1 MALSGRVAVVTGAAR
16 GIGAACA
23 RILAQ
28 QGARVALNDLSEAST
43 AAMVSEIERAGGEAV
58 GVAGSIVD
66 DGFPEH
72 LVQTAADRWGGE
84 HLGVI
89 VNNAGFLWDGMA
101 HTMPDEQFDAVVSCH
116 LRAPFRVCRAAAAH
130 MREAAKAEKLAGDV
144 PRDRC
149 VVNVSSTSGL
159 HGNVGQVNYAAAKA
173 GILGLTKTFAKEWG
187 PLGIR
192 CNAVAFGMIATRMT
206 GDAAAHGET
215 VEVSPGVVVPQ
226 GLPPGA
232 AALWKDP
239 RAVAGLIPLARA
251 GTPEEAAGGVLLLAS
266 PFASYIT
273 GHTLEVTGGMGI

>member
-1 MALSGRVAVVTGAAR
+1 
-16 GIGAACA
+16 
-23 RILAQ
+23 
-28 QGARVALNDLSEAST
+28 
-43 AAMVSEIERAGGEAV
+43 
-58 GVAGSIVD
+58 
-66 DGFPEH
+66 
-72 LVQTAADRWGGE
+72 
-84 HLGVI
+84 
-89 VNNAGFLWDGMA
+89 MA
-101 HTMPDEQFDAVVSCH
+101 HTMPDEQFDAVVACH

-130 MREAAKAEKLAGDV
+130 MREAAKAEKLAGEE

-192 CNAVAFGMIATRMT
+192 CNAVAFGMISTRMT

-215 VEVSPGVVVPQ
+215 VVVTPGVVVPQ

-266 PFASYIT
+266 PFAT
-273 GHTLEVTGGMGI
+273 HHGPHPRGHRRHGDLEQRARAPARVRRAAVAYARRWFHGRARPGRQARRAAAVEARAQPRRLGRGRWRCRAAAPRSSPGRPPRSR